1 MGTGRRA
8 PTPPATR
15 GPDGNGIGTRVLDI
29 DITHWR
35 VRLDGEPV
43 DLTPAEVR
51 LLHALHAAPG
61 RVFSRQ
67 QLLDHLH
74 DDGRAVTDRV
84 VDSHVR
90 NLRRKLATVAQGLDP
105 IRSVY
110 GVGYAFEWPA
120 ED

>member
-1 MGTGRRA
+1 M
-8 PTPPATR
+8 
-15 GPDGNGIGTRVLDI
+15 
-29 DITHWR
+29 
-35 VRLDGEPV
+35 RLDGEPL
-43 DLTPAEVR
+43 DLTPAELR

-74 DDGRAVTDRV
+74 DDDRAVTDRV

-90 NLRRKLATVAQGLDP
+90 NLRRKLATVAQGIDP